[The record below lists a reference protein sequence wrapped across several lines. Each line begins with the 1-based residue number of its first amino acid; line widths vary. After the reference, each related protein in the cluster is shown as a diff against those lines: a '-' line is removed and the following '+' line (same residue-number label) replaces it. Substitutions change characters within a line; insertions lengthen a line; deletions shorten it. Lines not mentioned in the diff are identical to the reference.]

1 MKKPIELASGLYDR
15 VIDES
20 LDGAL
25 AQLDEEFS
33 YEKQKIDSAEYAG
46 RIGAY
51 FGGQIE
57 SLIAGIKPDA
67 RDEFLSNLVS
77 CFDQLQSTSQTVGKL
92 KVPPSLLTGVG
103 KTDPVGRVLL
113 PAAPNAALS
122 DTYLLTNSTNEPS
135 LIREIEAE
143 FSSADRIDMIVAFIR
158 WSGVRDLIPIIKV
171 HISRGRAI
179 RILTTT
185 YTGSTEARALE
196 ELVAAGAEV
205 KVSYDTKSTRLHAKA
220 WLFHRES
227 GFSTAY
233 IGSSNLSYSAQVDGQ
248 EWNLRVAQ
256 SSSDNVVQK
265 FIATFET
272 YWSSYQYM
280 DYEAEQFASAVAE
293 QGVDIDR
300 ALSTVVPI
308 RPHPYQARMLEQ
320 LRVARANAD
329 NCCRSLVVAAT
340 GSGKTVVAALDYL
353 QFVESNGA
361 SRLLFVV
368 HRKEILTQARDL
380 FRHALSDGSFGELWV
395 DGHKPTRWEH
405 VFASIQTLNQNDI
418 LKLGIGHFDVVIVDE
433 IHHAMA
439 KSYSVLFEQLE
450 PKYLLG
456 LTATPERN
464 DGLDV
469 FSYFDGRA
477 TVELRLWDALEEG
490 LLCPFH
496 YYAIHDG
503 TDLRCVKWGKAKG
516 YDAAELTDIY
526 TADDIW
532 ASKVIVAAKN
542 KITDVLKMKALGFCV
557 SIRHAEFMADYFR
570 KSGITATALSGKSD
584 RIFRDQVVGDFRA
597 GKINIIFSVDIFNEG
612 VDLPDVDTLLMLRPT
627 ESATVFLQQLGR
639 GLRKTT
645 NSKLLTVLDFVGQH
659 RADFRFDRKLRAI
672 TLSGGKDFKSHVDSD
687 FSRLPSGC
695 KIKLDEISKDIILE
709 CLRLAIPSTK
719 NRRVEALREMGDV
732 CLEEYLEAT
741 GLRLEEIYRP
751 KVSWATLRHLA
762 GLDSE
767 PQGSLQDRLSS
778 GVSRILHCDDTLRIE
793 TWSGWL
799 SQSSFPKLVTTRDSR
814 LLNMLLLLLFSPAS
828 GEFPDEQGAWESLQS
843 HPGIIKELLE
853 VLTIAKMKL
862 DREQYPATGD
872 KNNPLRSNALYSRM
886 EVIAALGQCG
896 VSKPLNVRE
905 GVYWDRENTDVFFVT
920 LNKSEKYFSPS
931 TSYRDYA
938 ISEKEFHWESQS
950 TTSVLSKTGQRYINQ
965 KTNGNSVVLL
975 VRSNT
980 KTADGHTESFRC
992 LGECEYVWHEGT
1004 KPITIVWR
1012 FRRPLTGDVF
1022 SAFRAV
1028 V

>member
-1 MKKPIELASGLYDR
+1 MKKPIELSLGLYDK

-20 LDGAL
+20 MNKAL
-25 AQLDEEFS
+25 TELDETFS
-33 YEKQKIDSAEYAG
+33 YKEEKIDSAEYAG

-51 FGGQIE
+51 FGHQIDK
-57 SLIAGIKPDA
+57 LIAGIKPDA
-67 RDEFLSNLVS
+67 RDEFISSLVS
-77 CFDQLQSTSQTVGKL
+77 CLDQLQTTPHATSKL
-92 KVPPSLLTGVG
+92 KIPPSLLTGIG
-103 KTDPVGRVLL
+103 KVDPEGEILL
-113 PAAPNAALS
+113 PSAPIAALS

-143 FSSADRIDMIVAFIR
+143 FSSADRVDMIVAFIR
-158 WSGVRDLIPIIKV
+158 WSGVRDLIPLIKE
-171 HISRGRAI
+171 HTSRGRSI

-265 FIATFET
+265 FVATFET

-280 DYEAEQFASAVAE
+280 NYEAEQFASAVAE
-293 QGVDIDR
+293 QGIDVDR
-300 ALSTVVPI
+300 ALSMVIPI
-308 RPHPYQARMLEQ
+308 RPHPYQQRMLEQ
-320 LRVARANAD
+320 LRVARARAVGG
-329 NCCRSLVVAAT
+329 CRSLVVAAT

-353 QFVESNGA
+353 QFIESNGA
-361 SRLLFVV
+361 SRLLFVA
-368 HRKEILTQARDL
+368 HRKEILKQARDL

-418 LKLGIGHFDVVIVDE
+418 LKLGVGHFDVVIVDE

-439 KSYSVLFEQLE
+439 KSYSVLFEKLK

-469 FSYFDGRA
+469 FSHFDGRA

-503 TDLRCVKWGKAKG
+503 TDLRNVKWWKSKG

-532 ASKVIVAAKN
+532 ASKVLVAAKN

-557 SIRHAEFMADYFR
+557 SIRHAEFMSDYFGR
-570 KSGITATALSGKSD
+570 FGITAKALSGKSD
-584 RIFRDQVVGDFRA
+584 RVFRDQVVGDFRA

-639 GLRKTT
+639 GLRKTR

-659 RADFRFDRKLRAI
+659 RADFRFDRKLRAM

-695 KIKLDEISKDIILE
+695 KIKLDEVSKEIVLE

-719 NRRVEALREMGDV
+719 NRRVEALRAMGDV

-778 GVSRILHCDDTLRIE
+778 GVSRILHCDDMLRIE

-799 SQSSFPKLVTTRDSR
+799 SESSFPKLVTTRDNR
-814 LLNMLLLLLFSPAS
+814 LLNMLLLLLFSPAN
-828 GEFPDEQGAWESLQS
+828 GEFTDENRAWDSLQN
-843 HPGIIKELLE
+843 HPGIVKELLE
-853 VLTIAKMKL
+853 VLAIAKMKL
-862 DREQYPATGD
+862 DREQEPATGD
-872 KNNPLRSNALYSRM
+872 ENIPLRSNALYSRM
-886 EVIAALGQCG
+886 EVIASLGKCAISQ
-896 VSKPLNVRE
+896 PPNVRE
-905 GVYWDRENTDVFFVT
+905 GVFWDGENTDVFFVT
-920 LNKSEKYFSPS
+920 LNKSEKHFSPS

-938 ISEKEFHWESQS
+938 ISEEEFHWESQN
-950 TTSVLSKTGQRYINQ
+950 TTSVLSPTGQRYINQ
-965 KTNGNSVVLL
+965 RTNGNSVVLL
-975 VRSNT
+975 VRLNT

-992 LGECEYVWHEGT
+992 LGECEYVRHEGT
-1004 KPITIVWR
+1004 KPIAIVWR
-1012 FRRPLTGDVF
+1012 LKRPLAGDVF
-1022 SAFRAV
+1022 SAFRTV